1 MNKWLVVARNEYRMG
16 LSGFRAIRPYFAYL
30 VLAFLI
36 VYVAYLAP
44 AFVSLFID
52 DVLAHLLSQAAVV
65 QLQVIF
71 FMFFFFFL
79 TFPISLALKEVK
91 PEQQEIFLSA
101 PVKPSDVLLGKF
113 LGQMPF
119 YAIGIT
125 LITGVFLAVLMPLGI
140 SFLQIVVSLII
151 TIVTL
156 LSAIWIGI
164 VITAILRTKLGRTA
178 RGRDIG
184 KALSFVVVLPV
195 VALMYAMIGGGLLK
209 AIADP
214 QRTGLVKAV
223 LSLLP
228 SSWGAKA
235 IVGFASN
242 PGNIAAGGVET
253 LARFAGV
260 ILFFIAA
267 LWVGTKLA
275 KHAYSLETV
284 SFSASSA
291 KPDGVFYKTIR
302 NIGGGSSFGI
312 LLASIFKDYSRRFQ
326 NISKIIYIICILI
339 LVNIFFTEAKNPR
352 EALLMAQF
360 MLPVV
365 AAFAVGEVTLR
376 GKESLFIFRRAPFGE
391 KKVVKARLIQ
401 GLMVVV
407 PIAAMMAIGS
417 LLRVPQTSLLSMF
430 TYTVLTM
437 IIASAYVVFALGLFL
452 LMPAYSEKS
461 AELIINIMILAH
473 ASIILFIGSRMI
485 LRLFNIKG
493 LSYTQLLHIFLS
505 WLAGLLF
512 FHLGKRKLRRL
523 E

>member
-1 MNKWLVVARNEYRMG
+1 MNKSLVVARNEYRMG
-16 LSGFRAIRPYFAYL
+16 LSGFRAIRRYFPYLAL
-30 VLAFLI
+30 AVLG
-36 VYVAYLAP
+36 VYVVYIAP
-44 AFVSLFID
+44 AFASLFID
-52 DVLAHLLSQAAVV
+52 DVLAHLLSQAAVAL
-65 QLQVIF
+65 LQVMF

-125 LITGVFLAVLMPLGI
+125 LIMGIFLAVLKPLGM
-140 SFLQIVVSLII
+140 SLLQIIASLVIA
-151 TIVTL
+151 IVML

-195 VALMYAMIGGGLLK
+195 VALMYAMMGGGLLK
-209 AIADP
+209 AMIDP
-214 QRTGLVKAV
+214 GRAGIVKNI
-223 LSLLP
+223 LNLLP
-228 SSWGAKA
+228 SSWGAKVIA
-235 IVGFASN
+235 SFAAN
-242 PGNIAAGGVET
+242 PGPITAGGIET

-267 LWVGTKLA
+267 LWAGTKLA
-275 KHAYSLETV
+275 SHAYSLETV

-302 NIGGGSSFGI
+302 TIGGGSSSGT

-376 GKESLFIFRRAPFGE
+376 GKEALFIFRRAPSGE
-391 KKVVKARLIQ
+391 KKVVKARLLQ

-407 PIAAMMAIGS
+407 PIGGAMALGS
-417 LLRVPQTSLLSMF
+417 LLRVPQTPFLSMF

-437 IIASAYVVFALGLFL
+437 VVASAYVVFALGLFL
-452 LMPAYSEKS
+452 LMPAYSERS
-461 AELIINIMILAH
+461 AELVLNIMILAH

-485 LRLFNIKG
+485 LSSVNIKG

-505 WLAGLLF
+505 WLVGLLF
-512 FHLGKRKLRRL
+512 FYLGKRKLRRM

>member
-16 LSGFRAIRPYFAYL
+16 LSGFRAIRSYFPYL
-30 VLAFLI
+30 VIALL
-36 VYVAYLAP
+36 VVWVAYIAP
-44 AFVSLFID
+44 AFVSLFVD
-52 DVLAHLLSQAAVV
+52 DVLAHFLSQAAVAL
-65 QLQVIF
+65 LQVMF
-71 FMFFFFFL
+71 FMFFFFFI

-91 PEQQEIFLSA
+91 AEQQEIFLSA
-101 PVKPSDVLLGKF
+101 PVKSSDVLLGKF

-125 LITGVFLAVLMPLGI
+125 LIMGIFIAILKPLGI

-151 TIVTL
+151 TIVML

-195 VALMYAMIGGGLLK
+195 VALMYAMMGGGLLK
-209 AIADP
+209 AMIDP
-214 QRTGLVKAV
+214 GRAGTVKNI
-223 LSLLP
+223 LNLLP
-228 SSWGAKA
+228 SSWGAKV
-235 IVGFASN
+235 IVSFVSN
-242 PGNIAAGGVET
+242 PGNIAAGGLET
-253 LARFAGV
+253 LARFVGV
-260 ILFFIAA
+260 ILFFAA
-267 LWVGTKLA
+267 SLWLGTKLA

-291 KPDGVFYKTIR
+291 KPEGVIYKTIR
-302 NIGGGSSFGI
+302 NIGGGSSFGT

-376 GKESLFIFRRAPFGE
+376 GKEALFIFRRAPFGE
-391 KKVVKARLIQ
+391 TKVVKARLVQ
-401 GLMVVV
+401 GFMVVV
-407 PIAAMMAIGS
+407 PIAAMMAVGS
-417 LLRVPQTSLLSMF
+417 LLRVPQTPLISIL

-437 IIASAYVVFALGLFL
+437 MVASAYVVFALGLFL
-452 LMPAYSEKS
+452 LMPAYSERS
-461 AELIINIMILAH
+461 AKLILNIMILAH
-473 ASIILFIGSRMI
+473 ASIALFIVSRVI
-485 LRLFNIKG
+485 LKAFNIKG
-493 LSYTQLLHIFLS
+493 LSYTQFMHIFLS
-505 WLAGLLF
+505 WMVGLLF
-512 FHLGKRKLRRL
+512 FYLGKKRLHRL